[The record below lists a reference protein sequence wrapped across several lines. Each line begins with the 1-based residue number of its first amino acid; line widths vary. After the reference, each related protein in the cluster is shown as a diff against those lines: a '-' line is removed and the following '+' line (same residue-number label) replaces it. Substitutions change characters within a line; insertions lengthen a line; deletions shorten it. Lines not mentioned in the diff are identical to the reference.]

1 MTRKKTILQSSFRHI
16 SPLRSG
22 LGTERYQIRRVAL
35 CEPEEDGPVQS
46 VEAEEDDGEGHAGH
60 PLYVTVPHSAQ
71 GRGGG
76 QGKVGSINLM

>member
-1 MTRKKTILQSSFRHI
+1 M
-16 SPLRSG
+16 
-22 LGTERYQIRRVAL
+22 AL

-46 VEAEEDDGEGHAGH
+46 VEAEEDDGEGHAGN

-76 QGKVGSINLM
+76 QGEVGSITLM